1 MCCPVINS
9 QVNKGNRAAVRRLA
23 LVLCILFIATTAL
36 SFAFIIT
43 HANHAHDHNGPDG
56 ACTTCIAVQSA
67 GNLLK
72 QIAISAVAV
81 AAVLGGLFTLLYCL
95 KLSYLLRKL
104 NTLISLK
111 VQLNN

>member
-9 QVNKGNRAAVRRLA
+9 QVNKSKRTAVRRLA
-23 LVLCILFIATTAL
+23 LLLCILFVTATAL

-43 HANHAHDHNGPDG
+43 HANHAHDHNGPES
-56 ACTTCIAVQSA
+56 ACTICISLQSA
-67 GNLLK
+67 ENLLK
-72 QIAISAVAV
+72 QIAVSAVDV